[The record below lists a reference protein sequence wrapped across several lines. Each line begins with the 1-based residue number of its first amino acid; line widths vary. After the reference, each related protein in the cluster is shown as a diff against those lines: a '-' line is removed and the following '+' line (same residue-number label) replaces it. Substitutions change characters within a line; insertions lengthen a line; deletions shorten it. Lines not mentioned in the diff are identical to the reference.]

1 MITITES
8 AQEYLGEL
16 LAKQESVIGVYIFVN
31 NPGTPKAETTLSYCR
46 EEPDLSENQREVF
59 GELIAYLETKSLPFL
74 EEAVIDYDTSRMGG
88 QLTIKAP
95 NSKTPRM
102 PENATLADKVN
113 YLLWTSIN
121 PILAAHGGEATLLE
135 ITDEGVAVLKFGG
148 GCQGCA
154 AVPLTM
160 KFGVEKELLAAFPGE
175 ITGVR
180 DDTDHSNTDNAY
192 YKEGEA

>member
-8 AQEYLGEL
+8 AQTFLLDL
-16 LAKQESVIGVYIFVN
+16 LAKQDSVIGVYIFVN

-46 EEPDLSENQREVF
+46 EQPDMSENERHVF
-59 GELIAYLETKSLPFL
+59 GELVAYLETRSLPFL
-74 EEAVIDYDTSRMGG
+74 EEAVIDYDTGRMGG

-95 NSKTPRM
+95 NSKTPKL
-102 PENATLADKVN
+102 PENATLMDKVN
-113 YLLWTSIN
+113 YVLWTSIN
-121 PILAAHGGEATLLE
+121 PKLAAHGGEATLLKVTE
-135 ITDEGVAVLKFGG
+135 DGVAVLKFGG

-160 KFGVEKELLAAFPGE
+160 KFGVEKELLAAFPDE

-180 DDTDHSNTDNAY
+180 DDTDHSVTDNAY
-192 YKEGEA
+192 YKGAQ

>member
-1 MITITES
+1 MIEITKP
-8 AQEYLGEL
+8 AQEFLGDL

-46 EEPDLSENQREVF
+46 EEPDLAENERHEF
-59 GELIAYLETKSLPFL
+59 GDLTAYIEIKSLPFL

-95 NSKTPRM
+95 NSKTPRL
-102 PENATLADKVN
+102 PENATLNDKVN
-113 YLLWTSIN
+113 YVLWTSIN
-121 PILAAHGGEATLLE
+121 PMLAAHGGEATLLE
-135 ITDEGVAVLKFGG
+135 VTEDGVAVLRFGG

-180 DDTDHSNTDNAY
+180 DDTDHSITDNAY
-192 YKEGEA
+192 YKE

>member
-8 AQEYLGEL
+8 AQQFLGDL
-16 LAKQESVIGVYIFVN
+16 LAKQQNVIGVYIFVN

-46 EEPDLSENQREVF
+46 EEPDLSENQRHLF
-59 GELIAYLETKSLPFL
+59 GELIAYIETKSLPFL
-74 EEAVIDYDTSRMGG
+74 EEAIIDYDQSRMGG

-95 NSKTPRM
+95 NSKTPRL
-102 PENATLADKVN
+102 PENATLTDKVN
-113 YLLWTSIN
+113 YVLWTSVN
-121 PILAAHGGEATLLE
+121 PMLAAHGGEATLLE
-135 ITDEGVAVLKFGG
+135 VTDEGIAVLKFGG

-160 KFGVEKELLAAFPGE
+160 KFGVEKQLLAAFPGE

-180 DDTDHSNTDNAY
+180 DDTDHSVTDNAY
-192 YKEGEA
+192 YKGAQ